1 MDRNYKLGVL
11 SGLGAYF
18 LWGILPIYW
27 KLLHEVPPLEILAGR
42 CMWSLAFVA
51 FLIVAMGKLEM
62 FKAEAKEVFSTWKN
76 TLTMVTAALAVSV
89 NWGIFIWAVV
99 WFVDGYRCMYQVL
112 CDERLVCR
120 YRP

>member
-51 FLIVAMGKLEM
+51 FLIVAMGKLEI
-62 FKAEAKEVFSTWKN
+62 SH
-76 TLTMVTAALAVSV
+76 
-89 NWGIFIWAVV
+89 
-99 WFVDGYRCMYQVL
+99 
-112 CDERLVCR
+112 
-120 YRP
+120 